1 MKSIFP
7 KLKKMAIPSLL
18 AALMLSLAGC
28 GPGYYVYDTPSN
40 GSFSYMSPPPPPHHG
55 KHKKYKR
62 PKPPKPPKHHKHK
75 HKGHHHH
82 DHDDDD

>member
-55 KHKKYKR
+55 KHKKKYKR

-82 DHDDDD
+82 HHDD